1 MIMSSEGEAIERDE
15 QVCGGLSDSDF
26 FQQARVVSPHEIPVV
41 REIVVRLSGM
51 RRHPMSVGKLRGLR
65 ALTRL
70 MFPLFGVAAFVFF
83 SPVGGRHADP
93 WLISARNAHTAGD
106 LVPVSAQM
114 AGTVIE
120 VSAGE
125 RQYVRAG
132 NVLVKLDPTNCRLAL
147 ARARARMA
155 AANARARDAL
165 AALANQERAV
175 NAGVRAAQDSAH
187 TMLRSVHQADGLGDA
202 EGRAAAVGL
211 EQAQRQVADAQ
222 ANVLRL
228 AQARASAAQRIVDR
242 DKALLA
248 EGAISAQQ
256 LSIDAGVYEA
266 ARAEEEA
273 ADAAVRQTQ
282 ARLASPNVT
291 RRRGG
296 ISQTNDEAA
305 TAAVKDAQRKVAA
318 AEADA
323 RTAQA
328 ELAAAQKVID
338 RDKALLADGAIPAQ
352 QLSMNT
358 AAYGAVRARVETAS
372 AMVQQ
377 ARAQLRS
384 AEAARQRKEM
394 SRLAAAARE
403 RQVAHVQGLADQAQ
417 AGIAKAQRIADDLAG
432 AQAQVVDAEGAV
444 NAAEVNL
451 GRTLVRAPVGGW
463 VTDSIARPG
472 QRVRSGGR
480 LMSLAIRGHAWA
492 IAEIEQ
498 SQLGEVRIGDAARVT
513 VDAPERRVLRGRVA
527 SIGHADGSS
536 TPAPPPDNT
545 TAAFTNA
552 GRLIPVQI
560 VFDAS
565 DDKEQVPPGL
575 PAAVVIDTRHRTL
588 GAEATQDR
596 VGPQPAPPLE
606 NKAAPPVENK
616 TAAEQHPSA
625 PATGLFRPALRQAAG
640 PGSARRERLA
650 QIGEQGRRILVRLQA
665 ESAQIRA
672 IILNAASGRQ
682 WGGPVPTLLH
692 DVLLRPVAGE
702 ITSGYGWRIHPIFH
716 TPEFHT
722 GIDIAASWG
731 TPVLAPADG
740 AVIFAGSMPANGML
754 LILDHGSGLSTTY
767 SHLSSYAVH
776 LGDRVRRGQVI
787 ARIGS
792 TGWSTGPHLFFEVR
806 QNGQPVNPLGP

>member
-1 MIMSSEGEAIERDE
+1 
-15 QVCGGLSDSDF
+15 
-26 FQQARVVSPHEIPVV
+26 
-41 REIVVRLSGM
+41 VRLSGM
-51 RRHPMSVGKLRGLR
+51 RRHPTSVGKLRGLR

-83 SPVGGRHADP
+83 SPVGDRHADP

-106 LVPVSAQM
+106 LVPVSAQR

-132 NVLVKLDPTNCRLAL
+132 NVLVKLDPTDCRLAL

-187 TMLRSVHQADGLGDA
+187 TMLRSVRLADGRGDA
-202 EGRAAAVGL
+202 EGQAAAVGL

-222 ANVLRL
+222 ANVLRI

-256 LSIDAGVYEA
+256 LSIDAGVYET
-266 ARAEEEA
+266 ARAEAEA

-338 RDKALLADGAIPAQ
+338 RDKALLVDGAIPAQ

-358 AAYGAVRARVETAS
+358 AAYGAVRARVETAT

-384 AEAARQRKEM
+384 AQAARQRKEM
-394 SRLAAAARE
+394 SRRAAAARE

-417 AGIAKAQRIADDLAG
+417 AGIAKAQRIADDLAA
-432 AQAQVVDAEGAV
+432 AQAEVVDAEGAL

-451 GRTLVRAPVGGW
+451 GRTLVRAPVDGW

-472 QRVRSGGR
+472 QRVRSGAR

-492 IAEIEQ
+492 IGGIEQ

-536 TPAPPPDNT
+536 TLAPPPDNT

-560 VFDAS
+560 AFDAS

-596 VGPQPAPPLE
+596 AGPQP
-606 NKAAPPVENK
+606 APPVENK
-616 TAAEQHPSA
+616 TAAMQNPSA
-625 PATGLFRPALRQAAG
+625 PAAGLFRPALRQVAG

-650 QIGEQGRRILVRLQA
+650 QIGEQGRRILARLRA

-672 IILNAASGRQ
+672 IILNAAPGRQ
-682 WGGPVPTLLH
+682 WGGPVPTFLH